1 MKRKF
6 KKTKRTTFA
15 KILAKSLCTG
25 LAVSA
30 LFGVGFQSF
39 LYHRVNSLCNQEIE
53 TELSSLQQS
62 IANINAKYDDTEIAM
77 REINFR
83 LMHYTTYDIY
93 IEHFTPI
100 DPQNNHAIQIVPGYT
115 PKCHAVSFLSSQD
128 EGIVASNRRQLSIY
142 LFYGKNKEKD
152 VDRGYYICP
161 ADELDM
167 PEIDKLCADYDELS
181 SSADGSQCFV
191 QMTAESVYVNKKEH
205 KFIPHKGKIEKF
217 VYQPSGFFQSNDS
230 PLYDTDEILTDTKE
244 FDITADIPDYELIEL
259 KNGSLSNTDEYPRS
273 MLFGIW
279 GEKEDVVNQFT
290 SEVTSGYSNDDS
302 LRNFEWRDNRDGT
315 FTYGRNISIYLG
327 KEQHWLSLINV
338 VDYKNKD
345 LVRYYWLYT
354 IGIAVIVMLISV
366 VYAIVKST
374 RLKAKYAM
382 EDYQRDLTNNL
393 AHDIK
398 TPLMAIGGYTENLIE
413 NDLSDEEKQR
423 YLHSILDNVA
433 FTDSMISRTLMLNSM
448 DGSNKLKR
456 EKFKAEEA
464 IEKAIEKYSVMLDE
478 KNITFK
484 HNGSAEV
491 NTNHAAFETIIE
503 NLVSNAV
510 KYTSPNG
517 EIKAS
522 ADKKR
527 IIITNSVDKKI
538 DTKKLKDP
546 FVRGDEARSNADG
559 SGLGLSIA
567 ERAALTNGIKL
578 SLSCTDNEFKAELR
592 F

>member
-15 KILAKSLCTG
+15 KVLAKSLCTG

-30 LFGVGFQSF
+30 LFGAGFQSF
-39 LYHRVNSLCNQEIE
+39 LYHRVNSLCNQETE

-62 IANINAKYDDTEIAM
+62 IANINAKYDDTELAM

-152 VDRGYYICP
+152 VDRGYYLCP
-161 ADELDM
+161 ADELDL

-205 KFIPHKGKIEKF
+205 KFIPHKGKMEKF

-230 PLYDTDEILTDTKE
+230 PLYDTDEILTVTKE

-302 LRNFEWRDNRDGT
+302 FRNFEWRDNRDGT

-366 VYAIVKST
+366 VYAIVKS
-374 RLKAKYAM
+374 
-382 EDYQRDLTNNL
+382 
-393 AHDIK
+393 
-398 TPLMAIGGYTENLIE
+398 
-413 NDLSDEEKQR
+413 
-423 YLHSILDNVA
+423 
-433 FTDSMISRTLMLNSM
+433 
-448 DGSNKLKR
+448 
-456 EKFKAEEA
+456 
-464 IEKAIEKYSVMLDE
+464 
-478 KNITFK
+478 
-484 HNGSAEV
+484 
-491 NTNHAAFETIIE
+491 
-503 NLVSNAV
+503 
-510 KYTSPNG
+510 SP
-517 EIKAS
+517 
-522 ADKKR
+522 
-527 IIITNSVDKKI
+527 
-538 DTKKLKDP
+538 
-546 FVRGDEARSNADG
+546 
-559 SGLGLSIA
+559 
-567 ERAALTNGIKL
+567 
-578 SLSCTDNEFKAELR
+578 
-592 F
+592 